1 MFRIIHE
8 VLTAPELADV
18 LGELKTGR
26 FNDGAASARGSAKL
40 VKHNEQLDPEHH
52 KALISTITQKIR
64 GHSHFRGFAM
74 PLDTH
79 PVLINRF
86 STGMEY
92 GNHIDVAA
100 VGGMRTDLSFT
111 LFLSD
116 PASYEGGELVI
127 ETEVGEQSFKLP
139 AGALLLYPANRMHR
153 VNRVTRG
160 QRLAAVSWAKS
171 AIADNEKRD
180 LCVDLDMA
188 LHRLYSKHGASTETD
203 QISKVINKLRHLWGR
218 ESG

>member
-1 MFRIIHE
+1 MFRVIHG
-8 VLTAPELADV
+8 VLTAAELADV
-18 LGELKTGR
+18 VGELRVGR
-26 FNDGAASARGSAKL
+26 FNDGAASARGSARQ
-40 VKHNEQLDPEHH
+40 VKHNEQLDPKQHQ
-52 KALISTITQKIR
+52 ALISSVTRKIV

-86 STGMEY
+86 SVGMEY
-92 GNHIDVAA
+92 GNHIDVAS
-100 VGGMRTDLSFT
+100 VGGMRTDLSLT

-116 PASYEGGELVI
+116 PASYEGGELVV

-139 AGALLLYPANRMHR
+139 AGSLLLYPANRMHR
-153 VNRVTRG
+153 VNKVARG
-160 QRLAAVSWAKS
+160 ERLAAVSWAKS
-171 AIADNEKRD
+171 AIADTEKRD

-188 LHRLYSKHGASTETD
+188 LHRLCSRHGSCTETD